1 MNTITTAQITD
12 IDRDWSALPM
22 TEAEALFCFTEELG
36 EIALA
41 TPEVI
46 DTLAERFAGT
56 DVGDRIHM
64 RYDNARDE
72 VDALM
77 ADFLAFG

>member
-1 MNTITTAQITD
+1 MTTITTAQITD
-12 IDRDWSALPM
+12 IDRDWSDLPM
-22 TEAEALFCFTEELG
+22 TEAEALFCFTEEMS

-41 TPEVI
+41 KPDVI
-46 DTLAERFAGT
+46 DTLADRFVGT
-56 DVGDRIHM
+56 DVGDFIRT
-64 RYDNARDE
+64 RYDNAREE